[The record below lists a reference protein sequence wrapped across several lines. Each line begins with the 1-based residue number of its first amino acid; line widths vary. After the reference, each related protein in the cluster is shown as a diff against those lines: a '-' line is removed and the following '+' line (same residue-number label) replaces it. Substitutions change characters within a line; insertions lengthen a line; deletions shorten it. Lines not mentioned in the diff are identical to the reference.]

1 VQGTA
6 AKTKNPMASVEP
18 WRQTKRKHVD
28 DPELKIGVMVDI
40 SGSMGGAMQPMASAA
55 WILSEATKRVQ
66 GKAAMVYYGSSV
78 FPTLKPG
85 QSLDKVNV
93 YSAPDG
99 TEEFDT
105 AFRVLDGGLNL
116 TAGTGARLLVV
127 VSDGHYTPEQ
137 TKLAKA
143 AVAKCASAGVGVLWI
158 TFQRD
163 GGVIQNYLNGKPGT
177 KLVQVLDKDFTKAA
191 MEIGAAAAQALTA
204 AGR

>member
-1 VQGTA
+1 
-6 AKTKNPMASVEP
+6 
-18 WRQTKRKHVD
+18 
-28 DPELKIGVMVDI
+28 
-40 SGSMGGAMQPMASAA
+40 
-55 WILSEATKRVQ
+55 
-66 GKAAMVYYGSSV
+66 
-78 FPTLKPG
+78 
-85 QSLDKVNV
+85 
-93 YSAPDG
+93 
-99 TEEFDT
+99 
-105 AFRVLDGGLNL
+105 L